1 MNNELM
7 NFTNEFKMNHVE
19 LCELINKLRNEEGN
33 RKEMRQRDFI
43 VKIRKE
49 VDTMKTLELE
59 GVRNFSQSYFE
70 DSQGKK
76 HETFLM
82 NRDGVLQMSASESVY
97 VRAKIIEYINALEN
111 KLKEQ
116 NEKKDLVYLIYQG
129 GQNAVVASQKL
140 TQIEVE
146 EATRPLLDT
155 IEENKPLVDFANT
168 IAQTSNSIDI
178 NTFAKLI
185 KDEGVKMGRNKL
197 FEWLRNNGYL
207 MKNNQ
212 PYQRYIDNGYF
223 ETTEYTISTPFGDI
237 LKVKTLITGKGQI
250 KILEKIK
257 ESVGR

>member
-1 MNNELM
+1 MNELM
-7 NFTNEFKMNHVE
+7 NTNEFRMNHVE
-19 LCELINKLRNEEGN
+19 LCELVNKFRFDEGN
-33 RKEMRQRDFI
+33 RKVLRSGDFLT
-43 VKIRKE
+43 KIKKE
-49 VDTMKTLELE
+49 VETLKTLGLDNE
-59 GVRNFSQSYFE
+59 RNFSLVEYK
-70 DSQGKK
+70 DKK
-76 HETFLM
+76 GEMRPTYLM
-82 NRDGVLQMSASESVY
+82 NRDGILQICASESVY

-129 GQNAVVASQKL
+129 GQDAVVASQKL
-140 TQIEVE
+140 TQIEIE